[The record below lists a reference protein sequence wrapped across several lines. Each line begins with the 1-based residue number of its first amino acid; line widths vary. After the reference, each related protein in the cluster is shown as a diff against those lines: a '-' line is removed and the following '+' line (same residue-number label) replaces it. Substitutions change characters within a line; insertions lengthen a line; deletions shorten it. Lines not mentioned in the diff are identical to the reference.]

1 MKKYFI
7 TASILT
13 FLFLVAGWYDLF
25 AFAQNSGEITPY
37 FGTWLSLIPP
47 LVAIGLALWTREVVL
62 SLFAGIWVG
71 SLFLVSFNPFTGTAQ
86 SLNFMLEALVIKE
99 HVAIVLFSLFLG
111 GMVGVMS
118 RSGGNQG
125 IVESLSKYAT
135 NRQRGQ
141 LFSWLS
147 ALFIFF
153 DDYANTLI
161 RGSALRPMTDKL
173 QISREKLAY
182 IVDSTAAPLAV
193 CAVITTWIGYEITQ
207 IQNSLGALAASSA
220 DPEVS
225 AQLQAGADSAF
236 TIFLHSVPYLF
247 YPILALLFVLLTII
261 MKREFGPMLAAER
274 RAYSGGGV
282 VRPGSTPPMDTEL
295 NILQPV
301 KDKPRRWYNS
311 GLPVLTVIIVAL
323 WGLFITGSVGLGPDE
338 MNITN
343 IIGNADPFSALIWAS
358 FAGSLVAIVLVV
370 FQRILTVNQALE
382 SWIGGMQSMLIAIII
397 LVLAWGLGGITGEMG
412 TGTYLASLVEDTL
425 PISLLPGLIF
435 FIAAITA
442 FSTGTSWG
450 TMAILFP
457 VAIPMAISMGAGV
470 GFAGGEHYTILLGA
484 ISSVMA
490 GAVFGDHCS
499 PISDTTILSSMSSA
513 CDLIDHVNTQLPYAL
528 VIAAVA
534 MIVGEIPAAFEWIHP
549 VWGLLAGVFILYLI
563 LKFFGSDPESKI
575 LDRSGK
581 LAE

>member
-1 MKKYFI
+1 MKKFAL
-7 TASILT
+7 TATILT
-13 FLFLVAGWYDLF
+13 LLFLVAGWYDLF
-25 AFAQNSGEITPY
+25 AFAQISGEPKPY

-62 SLFAGIWVG
+62 SLFAGIWIG
-71 SLFLVSFNPFTGTAQ
+71 SLFMVSFNPFAGTAQ
-86 SLNFMLEALVIKE
+86 SLNFMVEALVIKD
-99 HVAIVLFSLFLG
+99 HVSIIVFSLFLG

-135 NRQRGQ
+135 TRQRGQ

-161 RGSALRPMTDKL
+161 RGNALRPMTDKL

-207 IQNSLGALAASSA
+207 IQNSLGDLAALST
-220 DPEVS
+220 DPLVA

-236 TIFLHSVPYLF
+236 TIFLHSIPYLF
-247 YPILALLFVLLTII
+247 YPILALLFVLMTII

-274 RAYSGGGV
+274 RAFSGGGV
-282 VRPGSTPPMDTEL
+282 SRPGSTPPMDTEL

-311 GLPVLTVIIVAL
+311 GLPVLTVIFVAL
-323 WGLFITGSVGLGPDE
+323 WGLFITGSVGLSADE

-358 FAGSLVAIVLVV
+358 FAGSLIAIVLVV

-412 TGTYLASLVEDTL
+412 TGTYLAALVGDSLPL
-425 PISLLPGLIF
+425 SLLPGLIF

-457 VAIPMAISMGAGV
+457 VAIPMAVSMGAGV
-470 GFAGGEHYTILLGA
+470 GFAGGEHYAILLGS

-513 CDLIDHVNTQLPYAL
+513 CDLIDHVRTQLPYAL

-534 MIVGEIPAAFEWIHP
+534 MFVGELPAAFEWIHP
-549 VWGLLAGVFILYLI
+549 IWGLIAGFLILYLI
-563 LKFFGSDPESKI
+563 LKFFGEDPE
-575 LDRSGK
+575 
-581 LAE
+581 AEINPEY